1 MLWHIFFLFLFFSC
15 LIFSLKYTYN
25 VIIIFG
31 LSSKIYFYMMVINFP
46 SPTLRNET
54 VFIGGV
60 LPHRFF
66 HLKWASALIHAV
78 FFFLSNLD
86 VNVSIFLQSL
96 HYILTG
102 SLNKLPWNV
111 PHELLKRMSF
121 RSICSSELTVCFH
134 IVANS
139 ELFLSQKIKENLIPY
154 DIWPLLSHDQ
164 FESLHGDISCKRTKL

>member
-1 MLWHIFFLFLFFSC
+1 MLLLFLVWVQKF
-15 LIFSLKYTYN
+15 IF
-25 VIIIFG
+25 IWW
-31 LSSKIYFYMMVINFP
+31 LSI
-46 SPTLRNET
+46 
-54 VFIGGV
+54 
-60 LPHRFF
+60 F
-66 HLKWASALIHAV
+66 HLQPLEMKLFLLVVCFHIGFSIWNEHQHLYMQ

-86 VNVSIFLQSL
+86 VNGSIFLQSL

-121 RSICSSELTVCFH
+121 KRICSSELTVCFH

-154 DIWPLLSHDQ
+154 DIWPLVSHDQ